1 MPLVLRF
8 ALSMLPEF
16 NYIVRKMMDE
26 MLRFRRKV
34 CLFGVLI
41 WLVFGTVYGQT
52 VKFKISLETP
62 TIIPQEQDILS
73 PLPRQLED
81 YVNNYDWTGENKD
94 IIIECTA
101 SLIVETVASRGSDK
115 IYRSQFLVSSPSG
128 ENYYDKICEFLYQ
141 QGHSMTRNRAIFDP
155 LLALV
160 DYYIYMVLGGELDTW
175 LPRGGSK
182 YYDMAQ
188 TIANQGAISNYSTGW
203 NDRLEA
209 VRLITDSD
217 HIPLREAK
225 LNYYDCLYNIEL
237 KKNKENAQRLSELV
251 LQKLEQVH
259 QRRPNSAAL
268 KRFFDA
274 HFNEICGLFA
284 FAENDNFVEQLSRMD
299 PRHSETYQ
307 QCGQNLRP

>member
-1 MPLVLRF
+1 
-8 ALSMLPEF
+8 
-16 NYIVRKMMDE
+16 
-26 MLRFRRKV
+26 MLRIRIRAYLLV
-34 CLFGVLI
+34 VLI
-41 WLVFGTVYGQT
+41 WLVFGSANGQT
-52 VKFKISLETP
+52 IRFRVTLETP
-62 TIIPQEQDILS
+62 TIIPQEQDILA
-73 PLPRQLED
+73 PLPGQLED
-81 YVNNYDWTGENKD
+81 YVNNYDWTGENES
-94 IIIECTA
+94 IVIECTA
-101 SLIVETVASRGSDK
+101 SLIVETVTSRGSDK

-128 ENYYDKICEFLYQ
+128 ENYYDKNCEFVYQ
-141 QGHSMTRNRAIFDP
+141 QGHAMSRNRAIFDP

-188 TIANQGAISNYSTGW
+188 TVANQGAISNYSAGW
-203 NDRLEA
+203 NDRLDA

-225 LNYYDCLYNIEL
+225 LYYYDCLYNVEA
-237 KKNKENAQRLSELV
+237 KNNKENARRLSKLV

-259 QRRPNSAAL
+259 QRRPNSQAL

-274 HFNEICGLFA
+274 HFNEICGLFV
-284 FAENDNFVEQLSRMD
+284 FAENDNFVDRLSGMD

-307 QCGQNLRP
+307 QCGKKLRP

>member
-1 MPLVLRF
+1 MSRHKGKVYLLTLLVW
-8 ALSMLPEF
+8 
-16 NYIVRKMMDE
+16 
-26 MLRFRRKV
+26 
-34 CLFGVLI
+34 LF
-41 WLVFGTVYGQT
+41 VFIGYGQT
-52 VKFKISLETP
+52 IKFRITLETQR
-62 TIIPQEQDILS
+62 IIPQEQDILA
-73 PLPRQLED
+73 PLPQQLED
-81 YVNNYDWTGENKD
+81 YVNNYDWTGENEN
-94 IIIECTA
+94 IVIECTA
-101 SLIVETVASRGSDK
+101 NLIVETVTNRGSDK

-128 ENYYDKICEFLYQ
+128 ENYYDKSCEFVYQ
-141 QGHSMTRNRAIFDP
+141 QGHAMNRNRAIFDP

-188 TIANQGAISNYSTGW
+188 SIANQGAISNYSAGW
-203 NDRLEA
+203 NDRLDA

-225 LNYYDCLYNIEL
+225 LYYYDCLYNIEA
-237 KKNKENAQRLSELV
+237 KKNKENALRLSNLV

-259 QRRPNSAAL
+259 QRRPNSPAL

-284 FAENDNFVEQLSRMD
+284 YALNDDFVERLSNMD

-307 QCGQNLRP
+307 TCGQTFRP